1 MKRLNIQH
9 GKIINVAN
17 KWYVADFETTSAIY
31 YNKNGYTKVWLYGL
45 CDDDCNIIKIG
56 DKTTAIIA
64 MVGSTLN
71 KV

>member
-1 MKRLNIQH
+1 M
-9 GKIINVAN
+9 AN

-56 DKTTAIIA
+56 TSIDDFMQQAKRLYGKDFKDHIY
-64 MVGSTLN
+64 
-71 KV
+71 K